1 MPARLRRS
9 ISLKLVFAFTAV
21 LGALVAQDP
30 TSYLTPGVMRVGD
43 RLACRCGGC
52 RNTVGNCPML
62 RCSSAD
68 PMRRRIHQMQMT
80 GMSDQDVV
88 NNIVREEGAVA
99 LATPPTDNFGGILTW
114 VMPGVALVIGFF
126 IWSAYVRRNQKAP
139 EVISD
144 ADRATIEKYRAE
156 IDDELDEG
164 PQTH

>member
-1 MPARLRRS
+1 
-9 ISLKLVFAFTAV
+9 
-21 LGALVAQDP
+21 
-30 TSYLTPGVMRVGD
+30 
-43 RLACRCGGC
+43 
-52 RNTVGNCPML
+52 
-62 RCSSAD
+62 
-68 PMRRRIHQMQMT
+68 MRRRIHQMQMT